1 MKQIWLIILAAFL
14 LAMSLSP
21 HVLAAEICYPVAVEQ
36 SEDGAEIRKTY
47 DLAPEE
53 DPGGIPRSDYVTGYN
68 VSAEYSGTVS
78 RIALDRVRYVAIF
91 ERTTFVPE
99 EPPPEEIENPND
111 PGLLETPELPGEVSP
126 TEDSTPGFRFSWA
139 FLLIPLA
146 VVAVGGGGLGIAL
159 FLRRRSESRE
169 ETH

>member
-1 MKQIWLIILAAFL
+1 MTDHQAKYLEEAGQQLRRQGFTVCPEHAGPLSSGALFTPEQLAEMYRCIHETL
-14 LAMSLSP
+14 
-21 HVLAAEICYPVAVEQ
+21 
-36 SEDGAEIRKTY
+36 DG
-47 DLAPEE
+47 P
-53 DPGGIPRSDYVTGYN
+53 YN
-68 VSAEYSGTVS
+68 VSAKYSGTVS

-99 EPPPEEIENPND
+99 ELPPED
-111 PGLLETPELPGEVSP
+111 PGDPAAPELEAPAAPGEMIP
-126 TEDSTPGFRFSWA
+126 PEDSAPGFHFNWA

-146 VVAVGGGGLGIAL
+146 VVAIGGGGLGIAL

>member
-1 MKQIWLIILAAFL
+1 MANTSSPAQGASALAR
-14 LAMSLSP
+14 S
-21 HVLAAEICYPVAVEQ
+21 VQCT
-36 SEDGAEIRKTY
+36 GAEGAPGRRLSDWRKASAATTNSTGT
-47 DLAPEE
+47 AT
-53 DPGGIPRSDYVTGYN
+53 SSYVTGYN

-99 EPPPEEIENPND
+99 ELPPEEIED
-111 PGLLETPELPGEVSP
+111 PTAPEPEAPAVPGELPESP
-126 TEDSTPGFRFSWA
+126 EDSSPGFHFNWA

-159 FLRRRSESRE
+159 YLRRRSESRE